1 MTSQHKRAAPAGPLD
16 GVRVIDLSVVLMGPY
31 ATQIFGDHGADVIK
45 IESPEG
51 DSTRWIGPGR
61 HPGMGPLFLHLNRN
75 KRSVALDLKS
85 PEGAAAMRH
94 LIEGA
99 DVFVHNL
106 RPASIA
112 RLGLDYESM
121 SAINPR
127 IIWCGVY
134 GYGEDGRYAGRPA
147 YDDLIQ
153 GAVGIAAL
161 QQQSAASEPRYVPLT
176 IADRM
181 VGLHAAHSVA
191 MALYGRERTGR
202 GCRIDVPMFETMA
215 SVVLSDHLYGRTFE
229 PPSGDAGYVRLLS
242 PGRRPY
248 ETSDGY
254 ICALVYNDGHWQR
267 FLHAIERDDL
277 RVDPRFADLAS
288 RTRHIYEVYGFLGQT
303 LCVQS
308 TAHWL
313 ELFEDIDVPAVP
325 LNTVESLLD
334 DPHLA
339 AVGFFR
345 QVEHPSEG
353 AMRTFGARQRAG
365 WVTPSASWRPRRDW
379 GSTPNPCYAKA
390 ALMPARWRPCWT
402 VAQRF
407 RSSPMW
413 RCQNE
418 GSGIDRASLAGALG
432 AESSGLDCPS
442 RCAKMT

>member
-1 MTSQHKRAAPAGPLD
+1 MTEPPRKRMVRLPTGGSDEGRSKPARLKTAKQRTPSSQAWLERQINDPFAAKARAHGYRSRAAYKLIEIDDKFHFLKP
-16 GVRVIDLSVVLMGPY
+16 GVRVIDLSAVLMGPY
-31 ATQIFGDHGADVIK
+31 ATQILGDHGADVIK

-85 PEGAAAMRH
+85 PQGAAAMRR

-112 RLGLDYESM
+112 RLGLDYESL

-134 GYGEDGRYAGRPA
+134 GYGEDGPYAGRPA

-161 QQQSAASEPRYVPLT
+161 QQQSGASEPRYVPLT
-176 IADRM
+176 MADRM

-229 PPSGDAGYVRLLS
+229 PPSGDVGYVRLLS

-288 RTRHIYEVYGFLGQT
+288 RTQNIDHVYGFLGET
-303 LCVQS
+303 LRVQS

-313 ELFEDIDVPAVP
+313 ALFEQIDVPAVP

-353 AMRTFGARQRAG
+353 TMRTFGA
-365 WVTPSASWRPRRDW
+365 
-379 GSTPNPCYAKA
+379 
-390 ALMPARWRPCWT
+390 L
-402 VAQRF
+402 
-407 RSSPMW
+407 
-413 RCQNE
+413 
-418 GSGIDRASLAGALG
+418 ASLLGRGAAVPVLAD
-432 AESSGLDCPS
+432 AELS
-442 RCAKMT
+442 A